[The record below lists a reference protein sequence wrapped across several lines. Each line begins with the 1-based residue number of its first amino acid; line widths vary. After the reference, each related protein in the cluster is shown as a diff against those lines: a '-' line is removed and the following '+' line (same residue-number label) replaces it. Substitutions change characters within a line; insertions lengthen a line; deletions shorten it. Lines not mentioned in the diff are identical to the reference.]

1 MTLLMDNNL
10 FVARRLK
17 LFRNINSQPT
27 LYEIITGKASRPIK
41 INTHSK
47 RKRADTVS
55 HLAMYMLSSVS
66 LLPIL
71 LHATWN
77 CETDAF
83 LPKAT
88 SNVIMHYRCWIAH
101 MAQQA
106 IDVYVK
112 LHFPA

>member
-1 MTLLMDNNL
+1 MDHNV

-55 HLAMYMLSSVS
+55 HLAYVYAVICVL
-66 LLPIL
+66 
-71 LHATWN
+71 ATDFAS
-77 CETDAF
+77 CKVE
-83 LPKAT
+83 L
-88 SNVIMHYRCWIAH
+88 
-101 MAQQA
+101 
-106 IDVYVK
+106 
-112 LHFPA
+112 